1 MCYDLS
7 AWFRFSLSFDIK
19 HVRLLDLKFL
29 FCCSYVSG
37 LGFLGRVCIHM
48 LAAWARIHK
57 VCVCI

>member
-1 MCYDLS
+1 MCYNLF

-37 LGFLGRVCIHM
+37 LGFLGCVCIHM
-48 LAAWARIHK
+48 LAA
-57 VCVCI
+57 